1 MLGSCWVE
9 NTGLVEKDSYRSVE
23 TAVVGGK
30 KVLVK
35 DIQAMHHHQKE
46 QIIRLQEELDRTRQE
61 KTSFKLQRDKAQ
73 EGWEIS
79 KRRLEE
85 ETADLRNRQRKRQEA
100 EDRHQA
106 EITVHKQKLKHC
118 LSEYH
123 DTVSGL
129 KVDAIASTTLVQN
142 QHTQSELALQREL
155 ESLRAEFRE
164 KKIHKEFGT
173 MELKLKHQAEL
184 MQLENNTAKRIRE
197 IHLKYCKDMQ
207 SMTNAQAETES
218 ALVEELDK
226 RMKSC
231 VVTLRKDHDEALKSL
246 MDRQT
251 ELMSQTSM
259 KGEHAEA
266 KKQDAR
272 LDRKIS
278 AAQQENKHLKESLQ
292 EAQEKRLE
300 LQKQLPVMRQAK
312 VKHRLASEARAK
324 RRAKETRDMSMGC
337 LLQEQ
342 AIEKLQQERDEMSK
356 KQTEAICDIQQK
368 SGMRHLLL
376 GRKVSAL
383 TDTLE
388 KKEAQLYAVLSA
400 SNIDQTAGSK
410 LQTHD

>member
-61 KTSFKLQRDKAQ
+61 KSNFQLQRDEAQ

-85 ETADLRNRQRKRQEA
+85 KKANLRNRQRRRQETLCA
-100 EDRHQA
+100 
-106 EITVHKQKLKHC
+106 VHKQKLKHV
-118 LSEYH
+118 LSEH
-123 DTVSGL
+123 DVTISGL
-129 KVDAIASTTLVQN
+129 KVDAIASTTLVQTK
-142 QHTQSELALQREL
+142 HTQSELTLQREL
-155 ESLRAEFRE
+155 EGLRAEFRE
-164 KKIHKEFGT
+164 KKINKEFGI
-173 MELKLKHQAEL
+173 MQLKLAEL
-184 MQLENNTAKRIRE
+184 IQLENNTAKRIEE
-197 IHLKYCKDMQ
+197 INLKYCKDMQ
-207 SMTNAQAETES
+207 SMTNAQAEPES

-231 VVTLRKDHDEALKSL
+231 VLTLRKDHDEALKSL
-246 MDRQT
+246 IDRQS
-251 ELMSQTSM
+251 ELMNQTSM

-278 AAQQENKHLKESLQ
+278 AAQQENKRLKESLQ

-300 LQKQLPVMRQAK
+300 LQKQLAVMSQAK

-337 LLQEQ
+337 LLHEQ
-342 AIEKLQQERDEMSK
+342 AIEKLQQECDEMSK

-368 SGMRHLLL
+368 SGMRLLLL
-376 GRKVSAL
+376 GRKVSVL

-388 KKEAQLYAVLSA
+388 CSRPLTSSKLKAANSRHMTEDDTAVLMV
-400 SNIDQTAGSK
+400 
-410 LQTHD
+410 LMLM